1 MMLLYR
7 RKSLLA
13 GCLLLLLGTGCSR
26 VQEPVSV
33 TAYKLDTI
41 VTITAYGS
49 VDKQVLTDALA
60 LCDTYEELFSKTKET
75 SELYRLN
82 AAAAKT
88 ALEQYPVSPE
98 LGQLITEGLSYAALS
113 DGGFD
118 LTIEPVSSLWDFTA
132 ENPVVPPAKA
142 LEAALSHVGY
152 EKVSIADDTISFQS
166 AGMGLDLGAIAKG
179 YIADRMRDYLLTH
192 NIKQGII
199 SLGGNVLCIGS
210 KPDGS
215 AYQVGVRRPFANSSS
230 TAMVLQIHNQS
241 VVTSGIYERCFEQDD
256 RFYHHILDP
265 DTGYPYDNGI
275 ASVTIISD
283 RSVAGDALS
292 TVCFALGEEKGL
304 ALIQSLPDTEAAY
317 LMTDGRILYSD
328 GFTQYILKEG

>member
-13 GCLLLLLGTGCSR
+13 GCLLFLLVPGCSR

-41 VTITAYGS
+41 VAITAYGS

-82 AAAAKT
+82 AAASES

-98 LGQLITEGLSYAALS
+98 LGQLITEGLSYAVLS
-113 DGGFD
+113 NGGFD

-132 ENPVVPPAKA
+132 ENAVVPQAKA
-142 LEAALSHVGY
+142 LEDALSQVGY
-152 EKVSIADDTISFQS
+152 EKAAIADDTISFRS

-179 YIADRMRDYLLTH
+179 YIADRMRDYLLAH
-192 NIKQGII
+192 NIRQGII

-215 AYQVGVRRPFANSSS
+215 AYQVGVRSPFADSSS
-230 TAMVLQIHNQS
+230 TAMVLQIHNKS
-241 VVTSGIYERCFEQDD
+241 VVTSGIYERCFEQDG

-292 TVCFALGEEKGL
+292 TACFALGEQEGL

-328 GFTQYILKEG
+328 GFVQYILKEG